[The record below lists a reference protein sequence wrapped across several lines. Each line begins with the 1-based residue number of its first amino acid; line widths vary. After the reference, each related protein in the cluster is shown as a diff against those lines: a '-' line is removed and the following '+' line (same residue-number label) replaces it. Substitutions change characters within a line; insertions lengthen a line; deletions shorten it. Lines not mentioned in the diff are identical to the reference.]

1 MSASSFAGGLY
12 ENAWESTRLVGES
25 ARIAGLGRLKSAVDL
40 VWLILH
46 RHRTFEPVRLGQRDG
61 FGSLPYLPYV
71 RPGRWFGFPLST
83 PACARPTPVCFRPTP
98 HSSEFRHWHCSSSC
112 AQATLG

>member
-46 RHRTFEPVRLGQRDG
+46 RHPALLSLYGWPREKRFSSGS
-61 FGSLPYLPYV
+61 SLPYLP
-71 RPGRWFGFPLST
+71 
-83 PACARPTPVCFRPTP
+83 
-98 HSSEFRHWHCSSSC
+98 
-112 AQATLG
+112 